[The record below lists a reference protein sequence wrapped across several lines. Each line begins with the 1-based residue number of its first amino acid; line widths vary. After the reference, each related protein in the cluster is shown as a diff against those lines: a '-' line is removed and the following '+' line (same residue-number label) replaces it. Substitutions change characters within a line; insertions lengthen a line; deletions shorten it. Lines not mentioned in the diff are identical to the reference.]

1 MMYGLTMSVDGSMEI
16 FNISNTMIDGIIQD
30 INHYNDKAI
39 VRKSNNNITILKENE
54 EAIYFYNKNDRKAR
68 IVEFLNVP

>member
-1 MMYGLTMSVDGSMEI
+1 MSVDGSMEV

-30 INHYNDKAI
+30 INYYKDKAI
-39 VRKSNNNITILKENE
+39 VRRTNKDISILKENE

-68 IVEFLNVP
+68 IVEFLNV